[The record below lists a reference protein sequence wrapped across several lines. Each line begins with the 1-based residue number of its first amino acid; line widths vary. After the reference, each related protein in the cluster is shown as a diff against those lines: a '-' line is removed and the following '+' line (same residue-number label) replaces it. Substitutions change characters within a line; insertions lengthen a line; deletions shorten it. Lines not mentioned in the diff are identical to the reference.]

1 MIRPPG
7 TKGRV
12 MRTLPRLVLAA
23 CAFAAAL
30 LIAQNAR
37 ASDRPVPGTAALEGM
52 LVWRGVQGEV
62 QPLGFA
68 NVLVLGPK
76 LGTMSDDT
84 GRFRVVGIPAGTW
97 RVKVMTPGFHALD
110 TMLTFSEHATTRLD
124 AVLEPDPLGRPG
136 DAFRGVERP
145 SAELRRRL
153 ARADVVRAFRLTRM
167 PDAPTDTSNAIGGAR
182 IVAELTRDA
191 AWQGRL
197 KRAFGS
203 EKSWSRIGGAAAD
216 MSELY
221 GLRFHDANGWVD
233 VVVLTRSSWV
243 SVSESGAR
251 SSAYVWNVNRGPVG
265 RWFE

>member
-1 MIRPPG
+1 
-7 TKGRV
+7 

-52 LVWRGVQGEV
+52 LAWRSVRGEV

-84 GRFRVVGIPAGTW
+84 GRFRVIGIPAGTW
-97 RVKVMTPGFHALD
+97 RVKVMQATFRPLD
-110 TMLTFSEHATTRLD
+110 TLLTFSEHGTTRLD
-124 AVLEPDPLGRPG
+124 AVLVPEPLGNPG
-136 DAFRGVERP
+136 DAFRGAERP

-191 AWQGRL
+191 AWQRRL
-197 KRAFGS
+197 RSAFGH
-203 EKSWSRIGGAAAD
+203 EKSWSHVGTAGVD

-233 VVVLTRSSWV
+233 VVVSARSSWV
-243 SVSESGAR
+243 SVSESGER
-251 SSAYVWNVNRGPVG
+251 STAYAWNVNRGPVG